1 MKKNKKIRAAVAS
14 ATAAAGLSL
23 AVVAQEC
30 APAAETPTDNDISSP
45 EIVRNLLISLSG
57 TTTPPAPDT
66 NGGFLISQLLSEIQ
80 DIDNGVTRISS
91 LNIINP
97 VSSVL
102 VNNFQNSVVVEANS
116 LTIEVEGGLYSE
128 FTNTSDLIFSNII
141 RSRTDELLQITI
153 SANSLAENV
162 SDSEFLREV
171 FLDLI
176 TTGLNGISAPTNQ
189 NQLVLYEII
198 LTQAQSIFP
207 AANATHLVS
216 MSVGGGTREEM
227 GNNIVIDDSA
237 STITIRTNLFSTTT
251 NGLSI
256 NTFEN
261 FNDDLVISNIGVA
274 NGAVINID
282 GLGVVSNMEPLY
294 NEREVIIGGLRLLE
308 QINGIPAQGTNVRV
322 FYDTFLAALRTVDS
336 NIDSITSFTISD
348 IGQISTTLNFSQ
360 VNIPTNIITFV
371 TTGGQYSTYS
381 NLNGTTIM
389 TGITVDTETGLITSA
404 PLVNNAMQTLVAA
417 PTNTEIII
425 REAYNLT
432 NFTSLPEDIPE
443 NQSVRTLWTALQD
456 FLRSADLVNGNPNMN
471 LFIESI
477 VFMNPETTNIIS
489 ISNGNF
495 INVEQNSMFI
505 TTRGATVSN
514 NWTNFLQEVNITSV
528 QVNDG
533 SIQSVGVITGL
544 SVQVLPSETI
554 KAFGEN
560 LDGVSTVPTN
570 SSLSVLYNAILM
582 RLIELHGAQNGIT
595 QITDI
600 NIINPN
606 VNVTST
612 ATSVTFIQG
621 SLSITTNSSSIAEY
635 TNSNNDFTLNV
646 SLNAGQDLITSA
658 AGVSD
663 LTPNPTD
670 EEVVTNA
677 IIGLASLTNISNSQP
692 PVDPSQ
698 LVIYNALLGALRT
711 ANANRD
717 ITIIHSISI
726 NSVESS
732 LQINQT
738 ATSAT
743 ITANNLTIE
752 ANDGT
757 DDITFVNENTPFNI
771 PDIVISNDSISSVGT
786 ITGLIPSVEGIAL
799 AATLRL
805 NGAASRP
812 TEINSGLIW
821 DAVLAD
827 IQTSLPI
834 YNITDLGGVVINN
847 PPLNLAFRNNRIE
860 IVTFAMRITSYEAYL
875 VPNLIQNTSPVVITF
890 DINNGLLS
898 NVQASSSWS
907 IPLTTNQQYFEF
919 LWVQLVNSTDLSTVP
934 PDALLILDALDER
947 MSQALGN
954 DNVVFGARENVVA
967 TTTRPSF
974 SNFGISWFANSL
986 FYSRFL
992 SYSTFGNA
1000 LYNATIVPPA
1010 STGLAFTITRNSNGS
1025 IATIN
1030 PVGSVLVNVGGN

>member
-80 DIDNGVTRISS
+80 DIDNDVTRISS

-371 TTGGQYSTYS
+371 VEKRFVRIVIVEAESS
-381 NLNGTTIM
+381 
-389 TGITVDTETGLITSA
+389 IT
-404 PLVNNAMQTLVAA
+404 M
-417 PTNTEIII
+417 
-425 REAYNLT
+425 
-432 NFTSLPEDIPE
+432 
-443 NQSVRTLWTALQD
+443 
-456 FLRSADLVNGNPNMN
+456 
-471 LFIESI
+471 LFPI
-477 VFMNPETTNIIS
+477 
-489 ISNGNF
+489 
-495 INVEQNSMFI
+495 
-505 TTRGATVSN
+505 
-514 NWTNFLQEVNITSV
+514 
-528 QVNDG
+528 
-533 SIQSVGVITGL
+533 
-544 SVQVLPSETI
+544 
-554 KAFGEN
+554 
-560 LDGVSTVPTN
+560 
-570 SSLSVLYNAILM
+570 SSL
-582 RLIELHGAQNGIT
+582 
-595 QITDI
+595 
-600 NIINPN
+600 
-606 VNVTST
+606 
-612 ATSVTFIQG
+612 
-621 SLSITTNSSSIAEY
+621 
-635 TNSNNDFTLNV
+635 
-646 SLNAGQDLITSA
+646 
-658 AGVSD
+658 
-663 LTPNPTD
+663 
-670 EEVVTNA
+670 
-677 IIGLASLTNISNSQP
+677 
-692 PVDPSQ
+692 
-698 LVIYNALLGALRT
+698 
-711 ANANRD
+711 
-717 ITIIHSISI
+717 
-726 NSVESS
+726 
-732 LQINQT
+732 
-738 ATSAT
+738 
-743 ITANNLTIE
+743 
-752 ANDGT
+752 
-757 DDITFVNENTPFNI
+757 
-771 PDIVISNDSISSVGT
+771 
-786 ITGLIPSVEGIAL
+786 
-799 AATLRL
+799 
-805 NGAASRP
+805 
-812 TEINSGLIW
+812 
-821 DAVLAD
+821 
-827 IQTSLPI
+827 
-834 YNITDLGGVVINN
+834 
-847 PPLNLAFRNNRIE
+847 
-860 IVTFAMRITSYEAYL
+860 
-875 VPNLIQNTSPVVITF
+875 
-890 DINNGLLS
+890 
-898 NVQASSSWS
+898 
-907 IPLTTNQQYFEF
+907 
-919 LWVQLVNSTDLSTVP
+919 VP
-934 PDALLILDALDER
+934 PPTLIL
-947 MSQALGN
+947 
-954 DNVVFGARENVVA
+954 
-967 TTTRPSF
+967 TR
-974 SNFGISWFANSL
+974 
-986 FYSRFL
+986 
-992 SYSTFGNA
+992 
-1000 LYNATIVPPA
+1000 
-1010 STGLAFTITRNSNGS
+1010 
-1025 IATIN
+1025 
-1030 PVGSVLVNVGGN
+1030 